1 MHLRFLNSTK
11 QILPKK
17 GAVFMI
23 GSLKA
28 FQNKLHEKILPPEV
42 ADLFREALKTPRLGR
57 TPISFS
63 TLTGLAGPSKVV
75 MGILPEKVAKDNSPT
90 RREWF
95 FQQLD
100 AIESEEHSL
109 VVLYLDR
116 PEHYGSV
123 ATAVA
128 RRLRIVN
135 RRKNAKPRT
144 IHVLALDQKGQVV
157 IADERVRSLSE
168 QVAWACQ
175 VVDMPPNELTPDAF
189 SDEIKDKFRSI
200 PGCTFREILGPR
212 LRTEGLH
219 GIHAVGKGAA
229 EPPRMIILDYKPKS
243 SKKTVVLAGKGVTF
257 DTGGLTLKPGASMV
271 GMKGDM
277 GGAAAVLG
285 AFHHLILNK
294 CPHRVIACVGLVE
307 NAIGPHS
314 FRNDD
319 VITMHSGK
327 TVEVNNT
334 DAEGRIVLADCLSY
348 CARKYKPD
356 LIIDAATLT
365 GAQMVATGMLH
376 AGVVSNREDLEQL
389 AKRVGLETGDMVVPL
404 PFAPE
409 LYQNEFK
416 SQIADMVNS
425 VKNRSNAQPSCAA
438 QFIYSHVDDLD
449 IPWLHI
455 DMAGPSNTLSGLG
468 TGYGIQLITR
478 LTQEY
483 V

>member
-1 MHLRFLNSTK
+1 MHLRFLNST
-11 QILPKK
+11 QNILPKK

-23 GSLKA
+23 GSLKV
-28 FQNKLHEKILPPEV
+28 FHNKLHEKILPAPI
-42 ADLFREALKTPRLGR
+42 ADLFKEALKTPRLGR
-57 TPISFS
+57 SPVSFT
-63 TLTGLAGPSKVV
+63 TLTGLTGPNKVI
-75 MGILPEKVAKDNSPT
+75 MGILPDKVAKDNSPT
-90 RREWF
+90 RREWI
-95 FQQLD
+95 FQQLE
-100 AIESEEHSL
+100 AIENEEHAL
-109 VVLYLDR
+109 VVLFLDN
-116 PEHYGSV
+116 PDYYGSA

-135 RRKNAKPRT
+135 RRKNAKAKT
-144 IHVLALDQKGQVV
+144 IHVIALDDQGLV
-157 IADERVRSLSE
+157 IKADESIRSLGE

-189 SDEIKDKFRSI
+189 AEDIRLKFKGITGLSI
-200 PGCTFREILGPR
+200 REIIGPR
-212 LRTEGLH
+212 LRSEGLH
-219 GIHAVGKGAA
+219 GIHAVGKGAE
-229 EPPRMIILDYKPKS
+229 EPPRMMILDYKPKGA
-243 SKKTVVLAGKGVTF
+243 KKTVVLAGKGVTF
-257 DTGGLTLKPGASMV
+257 DTGGLSLKPGASMV

-277 GGAAAVLG
+277 GGAAAILG
-285 AFHHLILNK
+285 AFHHLLNSQYSQ
-294 CPHRVIACVGLVE
+294 RLIACVGLVE

-334 DAEGRIVLADCLSY
+334 DAEGRIVLADCLSF
-348 CARKYKPD
+348 CARKYQPD
-356 LIIDAATLT
+356 LMIDAATLT

-376 AGVVSNREDLEQL
+376 AGVVSNREDLETL
-389 AKRVGLETGDMVVPL
+389 AKKLGKETGDMVVPL

-455 DMAGPSNTLSGLG
+455 DMAGPSNTTSGLG
-468 TGYGIQLITR
+468 TGYGIQLIAR
-478 LTQEY
+478 LAQDY
-483 V
+483 I

>member
-11 QILPKK
+11 GILPKK
-17 GAVFMI
+17 GAVFMV

-28 FQNKLHEKILPPEV
+28 FQNKLHEKILPAEV
-42 ADLFREALKTPRLGR
+42 AALFQEALKTPRLGR
-57 TPISFS
+57 TPISFQ
-63 TLTGLAGPSKVV
+63 TLTGLTSPHKVV

-116 PEHYGSV
+116 PEHYVSV

-128 RRLRIVN
+128 RRLRLVN
-135 RRKNAKPRT
+135 RRRNAKPRT
-144 IHVLALDQKGQVV
+144 IHVIALDHKGHV
-157 IADERVRSLSE
+157 IEANERVRSLSE
-168 QVAWACQ
+168 QVVWACQ
-175 VVDMPPNELTPDAF
+175 VVDLPPNELTPDAF
-189 SDEIKDKFRSI
+189 ADEVKDKFKGI
-200 PGCTFREILGPR
+200 PGCTYKEIVGSR
-212 LRTEGLH
+212 LKTEGLL

-229 EPPRMIILDYKPKS
+229 EPPRMVILDYKPRTA
-243 SKKTVVLAGKGVTF
+243 KKTVVLAGKGVTF
-257 DTGGLTLKPGASMV
+257 DTGGLSLKPGASMV

-277 GGAAAVLG
+277 GGAAAILG
-285 AFHHLILNK
+285 AFHYLILNK

-319 VITMHSGK
+319 VIKMHSGK

-356 LIIDAATLT
+356 LIINAATLT
-365 GAQMVATGMLH
+365 GAQMVATGLLH

-389 AKRVGLETGDMVVPL
+389 AKKVGLETGDMVVPL

-438 QFIYSHVDDLD
+438 QFIYSHMDDLD

-455 DMAGPSNTLSGLG
+455 DMAGPSNTAGGLG
-468 TGYGIQLITR
+468 TGYGIQLISR

>member
-11 QILPKK
+11 NILPKK

-28 FQNKLHEKILPPEV
+28 FQNKLHEKILPSEV
-42 ADLFREALKTPRLGR
+42 AALFQEALKSPRLGR
-57 TPISFS
+57 MPINLQ
-63 TLTGLAGPSKVV
+63 TLTGLTSPHKVV

-100 AIESEEHSL
+100 AVESEEHSL

-116 PEHYGSV
+116 PEQYGSV

-144 IHVLALDQKGQVV
+144 IQVIALDLKGQV
-157 IADERVRSLSE
+157 IEANDQVRSLSE

-175 VVDMPPNELTPDAF
+175 VVDMPPNELTPDEFAH
-189 SDEIKDKFRSI
+189 EIKGKFKGI
-200 PGCTFREILGPR
+200 TTVTYKDIVGPR

-229 EPPRMIILDYKPKS
+229 EPPRLIILDYKPRAA
-243 SKKTVVLAGKGVTF
+243 KKTVVLAGKGVTF
-257 DTGGLTLKPGASMV
+257 DTGGLSLKPGASMV

-277 GGAAAVLG
+277 GGAAAILG
-285 AFHHLILNK
+285 AFHYLIANK

-356 LIIDAATLT
+356 LIINAATLT
-365 GAQMVATGMLH
+365 GAQMVATGLLH

-455 DMAGPSNTLSGLG
+455 DMAGPSNTASGLG
-468 TGYGIQLITR
+468 TGYGIQLISR

-483 V
+483 L

>member
-1 MHLRFLNSTK
+1 
-11 QILPKK
+11 
-17 GAVFMI
+17 
-23 GSLKA
+23 
-28 FQNKLHEKILPPEV
+28 
-42 ADLFREALKTPRLGR
+42 
-57 TPISFS
+57 
-63 TLTGLAGPSKVV
+63 

-90 RREWF
+90 RREWI

-100 AIESEEHSL
+100 AVESEEHSL

-116 PEHYGSV
+116 PEQYASV

-144 IHVLALDQKGQVV
+144 IHVIALDSKGHV
-157 IADERVRSLSE
+157 IEANERVRSLSE

-189 SDEIKDKFRSI
+189 ADEIKDKFRGVAGVTYRDI
-200 PGCTFREILGPR
+200 VGPR

-229 EPPRMIILDYKPKS
+229 EPPRLIILDYKPRNA
-243 SKKTVVLAGKGVTF
+243 KKTVVLAGKGVTF
-257 DTGGLTLKPGASMV
+257 DTGGLSLKPGASMV

-277 GGAAAVLG
+277 GGAAAILG
-285 AFHHLILNK
+285 AFHFLIANK

-365 GAQMVATGMLH
+365 GAQMVATGLLH
-376 AGVVSNREDLEQL
+376 AGVVSNREDLELL

-455 DMAGPSNTLSGLG
+455 DMAGPSNTASGLG
-468 TGYGIQLITR
+468 TGYGIQLISR

>member
-11 QILPKK
+11 NILPKK

-28 FQNKLHEKILPPEV
+28 FHNKLHEKILPSEV
-42 ADLFREALKTPRLGR
+42 AALFQEVLKTPRLGR
-57 TPISFS
+57 TPINFQ
-63 TLTGLAGPSKVV
+63 TLTGLTSPHKVV

-90 RREWF
+90 RREWI

-100 AIESEEHSL
+100 AVESEEHSL

-116 PEHYGSV
+116 PEHYISV

-144 IHVLALDQKGQVV
+144 IHVIAIDAKGHV
-157 IADERVRSLSE
+157 IEANERVRSLSE

-175 VVDMPPNELTPDAF
+175 VVDMPPNELSPDAF
-189 SDEIKDKFRSI
+189 ADEIKDKFRGI
-200 PGCTFREILGPR
+200 PAVSYKEIVGPR
-212 LRTEGLH
+212 LRTEGLQ

-229 EPPRMIILDYKPKS
+229 EPPRLIILDYKPRNAR
-243 SKKTVVLAGKGVTF
+243 KTVVLAGKGVTF
-257 DTGGLTLKPGASMV
+257 DTGGLSLKPGASMV

-277 GGAAAVLG
+277 GGAAAILG
-285 AFHHLILNK
+285 AFHYLIANK
-294 CPHRVIACVGLVE
+294 SQHRIIACVGLVE

-365 GAQMVATGMLH
+365 GAQMVATGLLH

-389 AKRVGLETGDMVVPL
+389 AKKVGLETGDMVVPL

-455 DMAGPSNTLSGLG
+455 DMAGPSNTASGLG
-468 TGYGIQLITR
+468 TGYGIQLISR

>member
-1 MHLRFLNSTK
+1 MQLRFLNSTK

-23 GSLKA
+23 GSLKV
-28 FQNKLHEKILPPEV
+28 FQDKLHEKILPAAI
-42 ADLFREALKTPRLGR
+42 ADLFKEALKTPRLGR
-57 TPISFS
+57 SPVSFS
-63 TLTGLAGPSKVV
+63 SLTGLVGPSKVI
-75 MGILPEKVAKDNSPT
+75 MGILPDKLAKDNSPT
-90 RREWF
+90 RREWI

-109 VVLYLDR
+109 VVLYLDK
-116 PEHYGSV
+116 PEHYTSA

-135 RRKNAKPRT
+135 RRKNAKPRS
-144 IHVLALDQKGQVV
+144 IHVIAIDQQGQVIV
-157 IADERVRSLSE
+157 ADERIRSLGE
-168 QVAWACQ
+168 QVVWACQ
-175 VVDMPPNELTPDAF
+175 MVDMPPNELTPDAF
-189 SDEIKDKFRSI
+189 SEEIREKFKGI
-200 PGCTFREILGPR
+200 PGLSFREILGTR

-219 GIHAVGKGAA
+219 GIHAVGKGA
-229 EPPRMIILDYKPKS
+229 EEQPRMILLDYKPKGAR
-243 SKKTVVLAGKGVTF
+243 KTVVLAGKGVTF
-257 DTGGLTLKPGASMV
+257 DTGGLSLKPSAGMV

-277 GGAAAVLG
+277 GGAAAILG
-285 AFHHLILNK
+285 AFHHLLNNDY
-294 CPHRVIACVGLVE
+294 PHRLIACIGLVE
-307 NAIGPHS
+307 NAIGPLS

-334 DAEGRIVLADCLSY
+334 DAEGRIILADCLSY

-356 LIIDAATLT
+356 LMIDAATLT
-365 GAQMVATGMLH
+365 GAQMVATGLLH
-376 AGVVSNREDLEQL
+376 AGVVSNREDLEVL
-389 AKRVGLETGDMVVPL
+389 AKRVGMETGDMVVPL

-455 DMAGPSNTLSGLG
+455 DMAGPSNTPSGLG
-468 TGYGIQLITR
+468 TGYGIQLISR
-478 LTQEY
+478 LAREY
-483 V
+483 P